1 MSYNRLLYDN
11 CAYKQRIN
19 ESVAPLYY
27 NLNEIAYQNE
37 SNCSQ
42 DDPGFFIRQTSN
54 VPKNPCL
61 VDIESELLG
70 VHRNASQCSANKYHP
85 SCIKS
90 TCGKGPED
98 NNKQTEGGLPC
109 DDSCHNFELNSCS
122 KKIVNYGEQPPFNQ
136 DRNKAFRTQQCNK

>member
-19 ESVAPLYY
+19 ESLAPLYY
-27 NLNEIAYQNE
+27 NLNDIAYQNDT
-37 SNCSQ
+37 NCSQ
-42 DDPGFFIRQTSN
+42 DDPGFFIKQTSN

-61 VDIESELLG
+61 VDLESELFG
-70 VHRNASQCSANKYHP
+70 VHRNASNCSTNKFHP
-85 SCIKS
+85 PCIKS

-98 NNKQTEGGLPC
+98 NNKPTEGGLPC
-109 DDSCHNFELNSCS
+109 DDNCHNFELNSCS

-136 DRNKAFRTQQCNK
+136 DRNKVFRTQQCNK

>member
-19 ESVAPLYY
+19 ESIAPLYY
-27 NLNEIAYQNE
+27 NLNDIAYQNE
-37 SNCSQ
+37 NNCSQ
-42 DDPGFFIRQTSN
+42 DDPGFFIKQTSN

-61 VDIESELLG
+61 VDLESELMG
-70 VHRNASQCSANKYHP
+70 VHRNASNCSANKYHP

-98 NNKQTEGGLPC
+98 NNKPTEGGLPC
-109 DDSCHNFELNSCS
+109 NDSCHNFELNTCS
-122 KKIVNYGEQPPFNQ
+122 NKIVNYGEQPPFNQ